1 MEIVIQWAK
10 YKFGVRESLLVRF
23 FFLVSGM
30 CKFLAK
36 ESGHPP
42 RGQTLDISLT
52 AIKIGISST
61 FYIRNSGQ
69 LTV

>member
-1 MEIVIQWAK
+1 M
-10 YKFGVRESLLVRF
+10 RF
-23 FFLVSGM
+23 SFLVSGM